1 MNEVINIGKV
11 EKIKEIKNKHV
22 PSKIYPDTLFTFCPK
37 LEYLESPIRS
47 KMISPWYCEENITYL
62 GIPNIK
68 KIEFPMKCFCDIN
81 MHQIEE
87 HLSWYGYYGL
97 ALTKEWGIK
106 NKIQPIQYI
115 NPNSH
120 LKDDY
125 KIAFSKA
132 LKIDKKCQSKNELL
146 MKNYLL
152 HQLMYFKPIYGYIK
166 NRNTNK
172 RLRKC
177 FTDECEW
184 RYVPNVSSIG
194 YRQIYYD
201 KEIINAGGLN
211 KLSLSMC
218 ENPEVS
224 LKFDYEDLKYIIV
237 NTKKDFEKFSTFINS
252 LKEIEIEE
260 KEILFS
266 KILIWE
272 LSGGDF

>member
-1 MNEVINIGKV
+1 MS
-11 EKIKEIKNKHV
+11 EKIDIGEATIKKSKNKHV

-37 LEYLESPIRS
+37 LEYLKSPIKS
-47 KMISPWYCEENITYL
+47 KMISPWYCEEDIRYL
-62 GIPNIK
+62 KIPKIK
-68 KIEFPMKCFCDIN
+68 KIAFPMKCFCDIN

-106 NKIQPIQYI
+106 NNIQPIQYI
-115 NPNSH
+115 NPNSC
-120 LKDDY
+120 LSDDY
-125 KIAFSKA
+125 KVAFSKA
-132 LKIDKKCQSKNELL
+132 LKIKKKTQSKNELI

-152 HQLMYFKPIYGYIK
+152 HQLMYFKSISGYIR

-172 RLRKC
+172 IIKKC

-184 RYVPNVSSIG
+184 RYVPNVSQIG

-201 KEIINAGGLN
+201 KEIINAGGLDS
-211 KLSLSMC
+211 LSLSMI
-218 ENPEVS
+218 ENPKVS

-237 NTKKDFEKFSTFINS
+237 NTKEDFKELSKFINS
-252 LKEIEIEE
+252 MEEIGIEK

>member
-1 MNEVINIGKV
+1 MEEPVNIGKIK
-11 EKIKEIKNKHV
+11 KINSKHV

-37 LEYLESPIRS
+37 LEYLESPIKS
-47 KMISPWYCEENITYL
+47 KMISPWYCEEYISYL
-62 GIPNIK
+62 RIPNIK

-115 NPNSH
+115 NPNSY

-125 KIAFSKA
+125 KVAFSKA
-132 LKIDKKCQSKNELL
+132 LKINKKNQTKNEIR

-152 HQLMYFKPIYGYIK
+152 HQLMYFKPISGWMR
-166 NRNTNK
+166 NRNTNRK
-172 RLRKC
+172 TKKC

-184 RYVPNVSSIG
+184 RYVPDVSSIG

-201 KEIINAGGLN
+201 KNIINAGGLDRI
-211 KLSLSMC
+211 SLSML

-224 LKFDYEDLKYIIV
+224 LKFDYDDLKYIIV
-237 NTKKDFEKFSTFINS
+237 NTKEDFKGLSDIINS
-252 LKEIEIEE
+252 LKIDMKE

-266 KILIWE
+266 KIIIWE

>member
-1 MNEVINIGKV
+1 MKEIVDIGEIN
-11 EKIKEIKNKHV
+11 KIKTIHV
-22 PSKIYPDTLFTFCPK
+22 PSKIYPDTLFTFCSK

-47 KMISPWYCEENITYL
+47 KMISPWYCEEDISYL
-62 GIPNIK
+62 EIPNIK
-68 KIEFPMKCFCDIN
+68 KIKFPMKCFCDIN

-97 ALTKEWGIK
+97 ALTKEWGIR

-115 NPNSH
+115 NPNSY

-125 KIAFSKA
+125 KVAFSKA
-132 LKIDKKCQSKNELL
+132 LEINRKNQTENEIL

-152 HQLMYFKPIYGYIK
+152 HQLMYVKPISGHMR
-166 NRNTNK
+166 NRITNEITK
-172 RLRKC
+172 KC

-201 KEIINAGGLN
+201 EKIINAGGLD
-211 KLSLSMC
+211 KISLSLLGNSK
-218 ENPEVS
+218 VA
-224 LKFDYEDLKYIIV
+224 LKFDYNDLKYIII
-237 NTKKDFEKFSTFINS
+237 NTKEDFKELTDIINS
-252 LKEIEIEE
+252 LKIDIEE

-266 KILIWE
+266 KIIIWE

>member
-1 MNEVINIGKV
+1 MS
-11 EKIKEIKNKHV
+11 EKIDIGEAAIKKSKNKHV
-22 PSKIYPDTLFTFCPK
+22 PSKIYPDTLFTFCSK
-37 LEYLESPIRS
+37 LEYLESPIKS
-47 KMISPWYCEENITYL
+47 KMISPWYCEEDIRYL
-62 GIPNIK
+62 KIPKIK
-68 KIEFPMKCFCDIN
+68 KIAFPMKCFCDIN

-106 NKIQPIQYI
+106 NNIQPIQYI
-115 NPNSH
+115 NPNSY
-120 LKDDY
+120 LRDDY
-125 KIAFSKA
+125 KVAFSKA
-132 LKIDKKCQSKNELL
+132 LRIDKKTQSKNEFI

-152 HQLMYFKPIYGYIK
+152 HQLMYLKPISGYIR
-166 NRNTNK
+166 NRNTG
-172 RLRKC
+172 RRTQKC

-184 RYVPNVSSIG
+184 RYVPNVSSIE

-211 KLSLSMC
+211 SLSLSMS
-218 ENPEVS
+218 ENPKVS

-237 NTKKDFEKFSTFINS
+237 NTKEDFKTLSKFINS
-252 LKEIEIEE
+252 LKEIGIEE

-266 KILIWE
+266 KVLIWE